1 MKLDIDE
8 KLIYSA
14 MEYVNPKT
22 APTDLIHELISAFI
36 RLNAGKNLAILGGKS
51 PKMKNIPR

>member
-1 MKLDIDE
+1 MNLNIDE
-8 KLIYSA
+8 KLIHSA

-22 APTDLIHELISAFI
+22 SPTDLIHELIAAFI
-36 RLNAGKNLAILGGKS
+36 RLSAGKDLAALGGKS

>member
-1 MKLDIDE
+1 MNLNIDE
-8 KLIYSA
+8 KLIHSA

-22 APTDLIHELISAFI
+22 SPTDLIHELIATFI
-36 RLNAGKNLAILGGKS
+36 RLSAGKNLAALGGKS

>member
-8 KLIYSA
+8 KLIHSA

-22 APTDLIHELISAFI
+22 APADLIHELVSAFI
-36 RLNAGKNLAILGGKS
+36 RLNAGKNLVALGGKS
-51 PKMKNIPR
+51 PKMENIPR